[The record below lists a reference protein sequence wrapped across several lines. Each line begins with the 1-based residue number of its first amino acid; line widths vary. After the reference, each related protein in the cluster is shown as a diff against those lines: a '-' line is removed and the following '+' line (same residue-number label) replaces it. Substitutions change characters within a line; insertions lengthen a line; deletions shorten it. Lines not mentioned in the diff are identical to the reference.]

1 MAALKTVQRLDYDRL
16 AEALGERG
24 LIDPQALKQLMA
36 HCVVEGVALT
46 DALIDENLIGDW
58 ELSKVVSEIFGFA
71 FLPVDAYEPSRE
83 ALEGIDH
90 EFLRQHCLVPL
101 DRYGDLLSVAM
112 PAMVPS
118 DVLARLAQLCKAQ
131 VLPIVSSVI
140 ANRNWIE
147 VNIPAPQAEVQE
159 VEITIRSG
167 EGGADGLEPDGDW
180 LQLFDEADQQVQK
193 TIKDK
198 GPGR

>member
-1 MAALKTVQRLDYDRL
+1 MALKTVQRLDYERL

-24 LIDPQALKQLMA
+24 LIDPSALKQLMV
-36 HCVVEGVALT
+36 HCAAEGVALT

-58 ELSKVVSEIFGFA
+58 ELSKVVSEVFGFA
-71 FLPVDAYEPSRE
+71 FLPVDAYEPSKQ

-90 EFLRQHCLVPL
+90 DFLRQHSLVPL

-112 PAMVPS
+112 PGMVPS
-118 DVLARLAQLCKAQ
+118 EVLARLAQLAKAQ

-147 VNIPAPQAEVQE
+147 TNIPAPAPEVQE

-167 EGGADGLEPDGDW
+167 EAGADGLEPDGDW
-180 LQLFDEADQQVQK
+180 LQLFDEADQQVQR
-193 TIKDK
+193 TIQDK